1 MYESFYNL
9 RHAPFPASPDPAA
22 LVIYGDLG
30 TQLGELAGCLT
41 SGQGIA
47 VLTGP
52 PGSGKTIC
60 TLAMIRD
67 LTTSLTGI
75 CLRTGQF
82 DQPAGLLKSILHGLG
97 RPYRQLDDQ
106 DLRLAV
112 ADAILGL
119 PKTVNGIL
127 LAVDEAHRLAL
138 PVLEEL
144 RGLTNLDSNG
154 RPLVRLLLA
163 GQCELE
169 EQLADPQLDG
179 LNQRVRA
186 QARVQPLTRAESQNY
201 LVTRIRFA
209 GGVPRQVMTDDALEL
224 LAIVCDGSPRC
235 LNHLA
240 DASLQRGAW
249 TAARPITRGQVLDAL
264 TESRRLPLRFNEP
277 GRNTTGQAP
286 NQVVGQAVT
295 NPTLDS
301 APPTTPASSIEM
313 TETDDGYCA
322 VEVGADTPQQA
333 KTTQAE
339 NTQPTAPDDGIAWD
353 LAASGDTERPPQD
366 PNCETPES
374 ADPAVDV
381 TEYDVVLP
389 EVDTPHTDHP
399 TPKPHAGLFSRLRRA
414 AGRASQDVQTD

>member
-60 TLAMIRD
+60 SLAMIRD
-67 LTTSLTGI
+67 LTASLTGI

-97 RPYRQLDDQ
+97 RPYRNLDDQ

-119 PKTVNGIL
+119 PNTVQGIL
-127 LAVDEAHRLAL
+127 LAVDEAQRLAL

-209 GGVPRQVMTDDALEL
+209 GGDPRQVMTDDALEL

-249 TAARPITRGQVLDAL
+249 TAARPITRGHVLDAL

-277 GRNTTGQAP
+277 ARNATDHAPDQA
-286 NQVVGQAVT
+286 AT
-295 NPTLDS
+295 NPTPES
-301 APPTTPASSIEM
+301 APTTTPAPSIEM

-322 VEVGADTPQQA
+322 VEVGADTPQDKATQTDNPQ
-333 KTTQAE
+333 TTA
-339 NTQPTAPDDGIAWD
+339 TGDGIAWD
-353 LAASGDTERPPQD
+353 HLAASGDTERLPRD
-366 PNCETPES
+366 PTSETPE
-374 ADPAVDV
+374 PAVDV

-389 EVDTPHTDHP
+389 EVDTPHADHP
-399 TPKPHAGLFSRLRRA
+399 TPQPHAGLFSRLRRA
-414 AGRASQDVQTD
+414 AGQTSQNVRTD

>member
-9 RHAPFPASPDPAA
+9 KHAPFPASPDPAA

-47 VLTGP
+47 VMTGP
-52 PGSGKTIC
+52 AGSGKTIC
-60 TLAMIRD
+60 TLAMTRD
-67 LTTSLTGI
+67 LTTSLVGI

-82 DQPAGLLKSILHGLG
+82 DQPGDLLKAILHGLG
-97 RPYRQLDDQ
+97 RPYRQQDDQ

-112 ADAILGL
+112 ADAILSL
-119 PKTVNGIL
+119 PPTADGVL
-127 LAVDEAHRLAL
+127 LAVDEAHRLTL

-144 RGLTNLDSNG
+144 RGLTNLDSDG

-169 EQLADPQLDG
+169 EQLADPKLDG
-179 LNQRVRA
+179 LYQRVRA
-186 QARVQPLTRAESQNY
+186 QARLQPLTRAESQNY
-201 LVTRIRFA
+201 LISRLRFA
-209 GGVPRQVMTDDALEL
+209 GGDPAQVITDEAIEL

-249 TAARPITRGQVLDAL
+249 SATTPITRGEVLDAL

-277 GRNTTGQAP
+277 TRA
-286 NQVVGQAVT
+286 AA
-295 NPTLDS
+295 D
-301 APPTTPASSIEM
+301 TPAPTPETTKIAPIELS
-313 TETDDGYCA
+313 ETDDGFCA
-322 VEVGADTPQQA
+322 VEVGAESKQSGDGPG
-333 KTTQAE
+333 
-339 NTQPTAPDDGIAWD
+339 PSVAPSSGDEIAWD
-353 LAASGDTERPPQD
+353 LAASGASDTTAGEQG
-366 PNCETPES
+366 
-374 ADPAVDV
+374 VDV

-389 EVDTPHTDHP
+389 DPDATHTDHQ
-399 TPKPHAGLFSRLRRA
+399 TPRPHAGLFSRLRRA
-414 AGRASQDVQTD
+414 ASRATENQDS

>member
-9 RHAPFPASPDPAA
+9 NHAPFPASPDPAA

-30 TQLGELAGCLT
+30 TQLSELAGCLT

-47 VLTGP
+47 VMTGP
-52 PGSGKTIC
+52 AGSGKTIC
-60 TLAMIRD
+60 TLAMTRD
-67 LTTSLTGI
+67 LTTSLQGI

-82 DQPAGLLKSILHGLG
+82 DQPGELLKAILHGLG
-97 RPYRQLDDQ
+97 RPYRQQDDQ

-119 PKTVNGIL
+119 PATADGVL
-127 LAVDEAHRLAL
+127 LSVDEAHRLGL

-154 RPLVRLLLA
+154 RPLVRLLLS

-169 EQLADPQLDG
+169 EKLADPQLDG
-179 LNQRVRA
+179 LYQRVRA
-186 QARVQPLTRAESQNY
+186 QARLQPLTRAESQAY
-201 LVTRIRFA
+201 LVSRIRFA
-209 GGVPRQVMTDDALEL
+209 GGDPGQVMTDEAIEL

-249 TAARPITRGQVLDAL
+249 SAIRPITRGEVLDAL

-277 GRNTTGQAP
+277 GRTAADSSSTDASPPLAAGTATTSP
-286 NQVVGQAVT
+286 
-295 NPTLDS
+295 
-301 APPTTPASSIEM
+301 IEM
-313 TETDDGYCA
+313 TETDDGFCS
-322 VEVGADTPQQA
+322 VEVGAGLEPGDV
-333 KTTQAE
+333 TQAE
-339 NTQPTAPDDGIAWD
+339 SQAAASGDGIAWD
-353 LAASGDTERPPQD
+353 LAAPAGSDKTPQEALAGTSGAE
-366 PNCETPES
+366 
-374 ADPAVDV
+374 VDV

-389 EVDTPHTDHP
+389 ESDVAHADPHP
-399 TPKPHAGLFSRLRRA
+399 PRPHVGLFSRLRRA
-414 AGRASQDVQTD
+414 ASRSTETADG